1 MAPKT
6 VFSDFRLL
14 FEVIFGALFGHFGDV
29 GATYFWEGV
38 RDRFGTVFGSIL
50 EVFWT
55 DFWSIFGINLEV
67 LFTKNVVFAS

>member
-14 FEVIFGALFGHFGDV
+14 FEVIFGALFGHFCDV
-29 GATYFWEGV
+29 GATYFWQGV

-55 DFWSIFGINLEV
+55 DFWYNSGGVFYEKRA
-67 LFTKNVVFAS
+67 FTCMG